1 MRIHVDGGNLSWGK
15 YVIGEI
21 EVGYEFMDVDPD
33 AVTITFNAE
42 DITLE
47 EGENFQLE
55 ATILPVYVTNKNVV
69 WVSDNENITVDKTGL
84 VQAGYLADGKTQT
97 GTITATT
104 EFGQKTA
111 VCNVTVNPKVV
122 EEEDKEEVNRRIE
135 ILEKLYTAANP
146 EDYSQGTI
154 DEAKAITE
162 KAKEDI
168 AKADTLGEISAINE
182 SMKSA
187 QKNFENADITALR
200 TVKELIDRITGEN
213 SSENFILEMIPADP
227 ETGMDVYEVDWNAEE
242 NKPVLRGNNAVA
254 MATAYNYYLKYFA
267 YLDFPY
273 TLPTEPV
280 GNSIEVSH
288 ELIIKYADIFK
299 EVYDYDVDP
308 SLLDKEVD
316 KSELSARYNELK
328 DTENVYS
335 VNSYKAFVAALDNAK
350 SVIDNTEATQDDV
363 NNALTQ
369 LNSAFENLT
378 YIKGDVTHDG
388 KLSITDATLVQI
400 YLKGNGE
407 NIDTETADADGNGEI
422 NVEDVSLI
430 QKAIVDHCHVDDD
443 GNII

>member
-33 AVTITFNAE
+33 SVTITLNAE

-47 EGENFQLE
+47 EGENFRLE

-273 TLPTEPV
+273 TLP
-280 GNSIEVSH
+280 NRACRKFH
-288 ELIIKYADIFK
+288 
-299 EVYDYDVDP
+299 
-308 SLLDKEVD
+308 
-316 KSELSARYNELK
+316 
-328 DTENVYS
+328 
-335 VNSYKAFVAALDNAK
+335 
-350 SVIDNTEATQDDV
+350 
-363 NNALTQ
+363 
-369 LNSAFENLT
+369 
-378 YIKGDVTHDG
+378 
-388 KLSITDATLVQI
+388 
-400 YLKGNGE
+400 
-407 NIDTETADADGNGEI
+407 
-422 NVEDVSLI
+422 
-430 QKAIVDHCHVDDD
+430 
-443 GNII
+443 